1 MVVHD
6 EDEMS
11 AATQERFARGEG
23 GKLRD
28 LILDAADALLDATG
42 DVSAVSM
49 SKIARAVK
57 RTEPTVY
64 AHFTDKASLIEA
76 VCERTFERLG
86 TTTDAALDGIDDPW
100 ARLDVRARVYV
111 EFATQHPEHYRL
123 LFSTAHRT
131 DDDRDELG
139 RLTSYAGFTGLRAD
153 VAACMEQGTMAH
165 ADIDLVALSMWSSI
179 HGITSLLVTHPS
191 AKWPPGLLDQ
201 MLHIQAAGLLSRD
214 EPGRAP
220 APRTTAG
227 RRSRSAPRSG

>member
-1 MVVHD
+1 MVEHD
-6 EDEMS
+6 EAEMS
-11 AATQERFARGEG
+11 AATQGRFARGEG
-23 GKLRD
+23 GKLRG

-64 AHFTDKASLIEA
+64 AHFADKASLIEA

-86 TTTDAALDGIDDPW
+86 TTTVAALDGVEDPW

-123 LFSTAHRT
+123 LFSTARRT
-131 DDDRDELG
+131 DDDRDELD

-153 VAACMEQGTMAH
+153 VTACIEQGTMAH
-165 ADIDLVALSMWSSI
+165 ADVDLVALSMWSSI

-201 MLHIQAAGLLSRD
+201 MLHIQATGLLSRD
-214 EPGRAP
+214 EPARAP
-220 APRTTAG
+220 LPRRTAG